1 MELRPNRVKRKLANN
16 ENVVVVSGPTHP
28 DDIDAFG
35 PSGVDGIWLEGEHGG
50 VDAGELGNLTRA
62 CDIWGMTSVARIVSN
77 DQGLIYR
84 TLDRGAQG
92 VVVPHVN
99 TREEAENVVAGGRFA
114 PLGRRGIF
122 PSRQSYGVPDF
133 FRKAN
138 DETLLVVLI
147 EDIVAWENL
156 DEIISVEGIDVFFVA
171 PGDFAASMGHIS
183 DMQHPEVQEK
193 IDDAISRIVGAGHA
207 AGTLAT
213 NDTVERY
220 AALGV
225 RFFFTVSQPW
235 LNTGAREFMA
245 QGEAGRARSR

>member
-1 MELRPNRVKRKLANN
+1 MELRPNRIRRKLANN
-16 ENVVVVSGPTHP
+16 ENAVVVSGPTHP

-62 CDIWGMTSVARIVSN
+62 CDIWGMTSVARVVSN
-77 DQGLIYR
+77 DQSLIYR
-84 TLDRGAQG
+84 TLDRGVQG

-99 TREEAENVVAGGRFA
+99 TREEAENVVAGGKFA

-122 PSRQSYGVPDF
+122 PSRQSYGVTDF
-133 FRKAN
+133 YRKAN

-156 DEIISVEGIDVFFVA
+156 DDIISVEGIDVFFVA
-171 PGDFAASMGHIS
+171 PGDFAASMGHIW
-183 DMQHPEVQEK
+183 DWQHREVQEK
-193 IDDAISRIVGAGHA
+193 VDDAISRIVAAGHS

-213 NDTVERY
+213 NETVERY
-220 AALGV
+220 AALGA

-235 LNTGAREFMA
+235 INAGAQEFMA
-245 QGEAGRARSR
+245 RGEAGRQRNR